1 MIVENYSAAGKKTG
15 SKTVAMELEICLAD
29 FTVEAIIIISCS
41 DRLIQMT
48 AMKKK

>member
-15 SKTVAMELEICLAD
+15 SKTVAMELSLFGG